1 MRSKVV
7 SLGQAGRLLVALLL
21 AMTVF
26 ASLSDGQPLRGEDG
40 FAETDNG
47 AVSDWSVSR
56 SLFGSPDR
64 YKRLFGTP
72 DRYKRLFGTPDRYKR
87 LFGTPDRYKRL
98 FGTPLDRFR
107 RRDAKRLFGFE
118 QANRFRRFYRTGSYF
133 DARPDRFKRFDE

>member
-47 AVSDWSVSR
+47 VVSDWSVSR
-56 SLFGSPDR
+56 SLFGS
-64 YKRLFGTP
+64 
-72 DRYKRLFGTPDRYKR
+72 PDRYKR

-107 RRDAKRLFGFE
+107 RRDAKRLFGFK